1 MRVFSPSSTLK
12 WKKCPQE
19 YVWYKLGVQPRILGP
34 INYGGMFG
42 SAMSEAMYHIHSPH
56 LAGIDP
62 KLVARAYVE
71 STVEQFTSYGVSLD
85 TQKIADMLVLL
96 DTTIPR
102 YMEAVLPLFTAR
114 GWHVVEAEW
123 TVPDSG
129 DSRIDLLCLDAASK
143 HIIIDAK
150 WKQKVAKAEY
160 EQQAIDSYQHDWK
173 MKHYCYFTGLHYNE
187 TILDYYIML
196 GIAAPKFKLQIIPYS
211 VSAHEMRQWEIS
223 AKQAW
228 ADMDD
233 PLRPVVQAAD
243 HEDRYGLCS
252 YHDLCF
258 QYDGD
263 FTDVGAMQY
272 VQIERKPKG

>member
-1 MRVFSPSSTLK
+1 M
-12 WKKCPQE
+12 KCPQE
-19 YVWYKLGVQPRILGP
+19 YVYYKLGVQPRILGP
-34 INYGGMFG
+34 INYGGLFG
-42 SAMSEAMYHIHSPH
+42 SAMSNAMEVIHRP
-56 LAGIDP
+56 GNVTPYPQI
-62 KLVARAYVE
+62 VAHATIMDAVAE
-71 STVEQFTSYGVSLD
+71 FESYGVSLD
-85 TQKIADMLVLL
+85 TQKIDDLLKLLEPTIAAYIKAYPPLL
-96 DTTIPR
+96 D
-102 YMEAVLPLFTAR
+102 AR
-114 GWHVVEAEW
+114 GWKVVESEW
-123 TVPDSG
+123 TVPNSG
-129 DSRIDLLCLDAASK
+129 DSRIDLLCVDVNNK

-150 WKQKVAKAEY
+150 WKRKIAKAEY

-173 MKHYCYFTGLHYNE
+173 MKHYCYFTGLHYKE

-233 PLRPVVQAAD
+233 PLRPIVQAAD

-263 FTDVGAMQY
+263 WVDVGAMQY
-272 VQIERKPKG
+272 VQIERKQKG